1 MGREVRGDSCSR
13 AAISGLDN
21 PSSTA
26 AILVSAGVRLHC
38 WFHFAVH
45 GVTDNR
51 TPVDGGLELTD
62 GRLTIR
68 ELAERRLP
76 DARFAYL
83 SACATYQGSP
93 AIPDETLT
101 VGTALC
107 IAGCQNVIAALWPVA
122 DDHTADFARRIY
134 EHLVTSEEGMPVLY
148 PEKSAQALRDTARAL
163 RDAHPD
169 QPERWA
175 AFVCAVS
182 R

>member
-1 MGREVRGDSCSR
+1 MVAEVRGDSCSR

-21 PSSTA
+21 PSSTNA

-68 ELAERRLP
+68 ELAECRRLP

-107 IAGCQNVIAALWPVA
+107 IAGCQDVIAALA
-122 DDHTADFARRIY
+122 CRRRSHRDSRRKY
-134 EHLVTSEEGMPVLY
+134 RPRR
-148 PEKSAQALRDTARAL
+148 LRKGVRFSIRRRVPRPCGYSPAL

-175 AFVCAVS
+175 AFVCADS